1 MRENPAGAIYGTI
14 TFGALLA
21 AETSRRET
29 YPRTIVALV
38 LALVLYW
45 LAHAYSRSAGT
56 RLQQEE
62 PLTLAGVIESM
73 VHELPILSGACVP
86 LAVIVICGIGGV
98 SLDTG
103 LKAAVWA
110 TAIVLVAIEVISAV
124 RAEVKGRGLAIQI
137 AVGVCLGLL
146 VIAINAV
153 LH

>member
-29 YPRTIVALV
+29 YPRTIIALI

-45 LAHAYSRSAGT
+45 LAHAYSHGLGR
-56 RLQQEE
+56 RLQEEE
-62 PLTLAGVIESM
+62 PLTLAGVVDSM
-73 VHELPILSGACVP
+73 AHELPILAGAAVP
-86 LAVIVICGIGGV
+86 LLVIVFCGLAGV
-98 SLDTG
+98 GLNTG

-110 TAIVLVAIEVISAV
+110 TALVLVAIEVIAAV
-124 RAEVKGRGLAIQI
+124 RAEVKGRVLAIQTG
-137 AVGVCLGLL
+137 VGVCLGFL
-146 VIAINAV
+146 VIAINWV